1 MRKPIYLI
9 EAKIGRLE
17 SLSNSRVPCAARLLG
32 HILTKIMSSSKVS
45 SFTSLCLKTIGGIL
59 VLTSLLDYLTLAIP
73 FQFSDSQWQ
82 ISFASQMVDRGI
94 VPMVGISFIVLSYWV
109 ESIISQDS
117 DSKGFDLR
125 LPAFCLSLL
134 LGVVFFVLVP
144 LHLNNLRAISVQNLA
159 QIDAS
164 TEEAQ
169 SLISQRY
176 EQLKNPQNAQLI
188 TRRISDIDQ
197 ALNSGKLEGQTINP
211 QQREQLT
218 STKQQLEGLSQ
229 SAKNPAT
236 IDARRQEAQNKL
248 KTETLAQ
255 KKRAKSQ
262 AVKQGLRVGISSFLL
277 SIGYLLMGWFGLQ
290 SSNNKVAK
298 TSNKK
303 SSSR

>member
-1 MRKPIYLI
+1 
-9 EAKIGRLE
+9 
-17 SLSNSRVPCAARLLG
+17 
-32 HILTKIMSSSKVS
+32 MSSSKVS